1 MPFMTLLPPDI
12 CERARQ
18 SRDPRFDGRFYV
30 GVLTTG
36 IYCRPV
42 CPAKTPKS
50 ENVRFFSSGAAAQT
64 AGFRP
69 CMRCKPDLYAP
80 ASSGQQVS
88 TPLSRALRH
97 IEAGFLNAGTT
108 TALAAEVGM
117 GARQLNRL
125 FADELGTTPLAVGR
139 AVRLQLARRL
149 MTNPAL
155 KLTEVAMHAG
165 FGSIRRFNAE
175 FQAVYQQPPGS
186 VRQQLAAV
194 ADDGIQFSVPLR
206 EPYHRPWLMNFL
218 AARTLDGMESVVD
231 GVYRRRITLTGG
243 GIGQV
248 AAELGVNS
256 LRVTIPAQSEMP
268 VHAILRRLRRIFD
281 LDADGAA
288 IDEQLRQDPW
298 LAPWLELAP
307 GLRVPGA
314 WDGYE
319 TAVRAILGQQVSVAR
334 ARTIAQLFIDRI
346 GGGTFPSPDV
356 LAAADIANLGAMPGA
371 RCEAVRRLAAAV
383 TAGDLQLDECQDAE
397 ALTTSLTAIKGIGEW
412 TASYIAMRIA
422 RDPDTFLATD
432 WVVRKALV
440 DAPLGP
446 RHQPALWQ
454 PWRSYA
460 VMALWYKADAERQHT
475 QHNRQKKAGE
485 KKPDGVIR

>member
-1 MPFMTLLPPDI
+1 MTLLPPDI

-42 CPAKTPKS
+42 CPARTPKP
-50 ENVRFFSSGAAAQT
+50 ENVRFFASGAAAQT

-69 CMRCKPDLYAP
+69 CLRCKPDLYAP
-80 ASSGQQVS
+80 ASSGLQVS
-88 TPLSRALRH
+88 TPVLRALRH
-97 IEAGFLNAGTT
+97 IEAGYLNSGTT
-108 TALAAEVGM
+108 TALAAELGI

-149 MTNPAL
+149 MANPAMR
-155 KLTEVAMHAG
+155 LTEVAMHAG

-175 FQAVYQQPPGS
+175 FQAVYQLPPGI
-186 VRQQLAAV
+186 VRQQVPTV
-194 ADDGIQFSVPLR
+194 AEEGIRFSVPIR
-206 EPYHRPWLMNFL
+206 EPYHRRWMMDFL
-218 AARTLDGMESVVD
+218 AARTLNGVETVTDS
-231 GVYRRRITLTGG
+231 VYRRQVALTGG

-248 AAELGVNS
+248 AAELRADS
-256 LRVTIPAQSEMP
+256 LHVTIPAQIEMP
-268 VHAILRRLRRIFD
+268 VHAVLRRLRRVFD

-288 IDEQLRQDPW
+288 IDEQLHRDAW
-298 LAPWLELAP
+298 LAPWLEAAP

-334 ARTIAQLFIDRI
+334 ARAIAQLFIDRI
-346 GGGTFPSPDV
+346 GSGTFPSPEV
-356 LAAADIANLGAMPGA
+356 LAVADIANLGAMPGA
-371 RCEAVRRLAAAV
+371 RCDAVRRLAAAV
-383 TAGDLQLDECQDAE
+383 AAGDLQLDECQDAE
-397 ALTTSLTAIKGIGEW
+397 TLTRSLTAIKGIGEW
-412 TASYIAMRIA
+412 TASYITMRIA

-446 RHQPALWQ
+446 RQQPGLWQ

-460 VMALWYKADAERQHT
+460 VMALWYKADAQR
-475 QHNRQKKAGE
+475 RQKKAGE
-485 KKPDGVIR
+485 KLSDGATL

>member
-1 MPFMTLLPPDI
+1 MTLLPPDI

-42 CPAKTPKS
+42 CPAKTPKT
-50 ENVRFFSSGAAAQT
+50 ENVRFFASGAAAQT

-80 ASSGQQVS
+80 APSGQQVS
-88 TPLSRALRH
+88 TPVLRALRH

-108 TALAAEVGM
+108 TALAAELGM
-117 GARQLNRL
+117 GTRQLNRL
-125 FADELGTTPLAVGR
+125 FADELGSTPLAVGR

-149 MTNPAL
+149 MANPAL
-155 KLTEVAMHAG
+155 RLTEVAMHAG

-175 FQAVYQQPPGS
+175 FQTVYQQPPGI
-186 VRQQLAAV
+186 VRQQLTSA
-194 ADDGIQFSVPLR
+194 ADDTIQFSVPIR
-206 EPYHRPWLMNFL
+206 EPYHRPWMMDFL
-218 AARTLDGMESVVD
+218 AARTLNGLESVVD
-231 GVYRRRITLTGG
+231 GVYRRQISLTEGG
-243 GIGQV
+243 VGQV
-248 AAELGVNS
+248 AAELGANS
-256 LRVTIPAQSEMP
+256 LRITIPTQSEMP
-268 VHAILRRLRRIFD
+268 IFEILRRLRRVFD

-288 IDEQLRQDPW
+288 IDEQLRRDPW
-298 LAPWLELAP
+298 LAPWLAAAP

-334 ARTIAQLFIDRI
+334 ARTIAHLFIDHF
-346 GGGTFPSPDV
+346 GGGTFPSPEV
-356 LAAADIANLGAMPGA
+356 LATADIANLGAMPGA
-371 RCEAVRRLAAAV
+371 RCEAVRRLAEAV
-383 TAGDLQLDECQDAE
+383 AAGDLQLDECQDAG

-412 TASYIAMRIA
+412 TASYITMRIA
-422 RDPDTFLATD
+422 RDPDTFLPTD

-440 DAPLGP
+440 DAPLGA
-446 RHQPALWQ
+446 RQQPALWQ
-454 PWRSYA
+454 PFRSYA
-460 VMALWYKADAERQHT
+460 VMALWYKADTERQ
-475 QHNRQKKAGE
+475 RKKAGE
-485 KKPDGVIR
+485 QKSEGAIR

>member
-1 MPFMTLLPPDI
+1 MTLLPPDI

-50 ENVRFFSSGAAAQT
+50 ENVRFFASGAAAQT

-80 ASSGQQVS
+80 APSGQQVS
-88 TPLSRALRH
+88 TPVLRALRH
-97 IEAGFLNAGTT
+97 IEAGYLNAGTT
-108 TALAAEVGM
+108 TALAAELGM
-117 GARQLNRL
+117 GTRQLNRL

-149 MTNPAL
+149 MANPAL
-155 KLTEVAMHAG
+155 QLTEVAMHAG

-175 FQAVYQQPPGS
+175 FQAVYQQPPGM
-186 VRQQLAAV
+186 VRQHLTSF
-194 ADDGIQFSVPLR
+194 ADDGIHFSVPIR
-206 EPYHRPWLMNFL
+206 EPYHRPWMMDFL

-231 GVYRRRITLTGG
+231 GVYRRQITLTGG
-243 GIGQV
+243 GVGQV
-248 AAELGVNS
+248 AAEFGSNCLH
-256 LRVTIPAQSEMP
+256 VTIPAQSEMP
-268 VHAILRRLRRIFD
+268 IFAILRRLRRVFD

-288 IDEQLRQDPW
+288 IDEQLRRDPW
-298 LAPWLELAP
+298 LAPWLSAAP

-319 TAVRAILGQQVSVAR
+319 TAVRAVLGQQVSVAR
-334 ARTIAQLFIDRI
+334 ARTIAQMFIDRI
-346 GGGTFPSPDV
+346 GGGTFPSPEV
-356 LAAADIANLGAMPGA
+356 LAATDIANLGVMPGA
-371 RCEAVRRLAAAV
+371 RCEAVRRLAATVAV
-383 TAGDLQLDECQDAE
+383 GDLQLDECQDAL

-440 DAPLGP
+440 DAPLGS

-454 PWRSYA
+454 PFRSYA
-460 VMALWYKADAERQHT
+460 VMALWYKAGTERQ
-475 QHNRQKKAGE
+475 RKKAGE
-485 KKPDGVIR
+485 QKSDGAIR

>member
-1 MPFMTLLPPDI
+1 MTFLPPDI

-42 CPAKTPKS
+42 CPAKTPKP
-50 ENVRFFSSGAAAQT
+50 ENVRFFSTCAAAQT

-80 ASSGQQVS
+80 PSSGQQVS

-97 IEAGFLNAGTT
+97 IEAGFLNGRTT

-117 GARQLNRL
+117 GTRQLNRL

-155 KLTEVAMHAG
+155 RLTEVAMHAG

-186 VRQQLAAV
+186 VRQRLVAV
-194 ADDGIQFSVPLR
+194 ADDGIRFSVPLR
-206 EPYHRPWLMNFL
+206 EPYHRPWMMDFL
-218 AARTLDGMESVVD
+218 AARTLEGMESVVD

-243 GIGQV
+243 GAGHV
-248 AAELGVNS
+248 AAELGAKC
-256 LRVTIPAQSEMP
+256 LHVTIPAQSEMP

-298 LAPWLELAP
+298 LAPWLEHAP

-356 LAAADIANLGAMPGA
+356 LARADVASLGAMPGA
-371 RCEAVRRLAAAV
+371 RCEAVRQLAATVA
-383 TAGDLQLDECQDAE
+383 AGDLQLDECQDAE
-397 ALTTSLTAIKGIGEW
+397 TLTTSLTAIKGIGEW
-412 TASYIAMRIA
+412 TASYVAMRIA

-446 RHQPALWQ
+446 GQQPALWQ

-460 VMALWYKADAERQHT
+460 VMALWYKADAER
-475 QHNRQKKAGE
+475 RQKKTGE
-485 KKPDGVIR
+485 KKSDGAIR

>member
-1 MPFMTLLPPDI
+1 MTLLPPDI

-42 CPAKTPKS
+42 CPAKMPKT
-50 ENVRFFSSGAAAQT
+50 ENVRFFASGAAAQT

-80 ASSGQQVS
+80 APSGQQVS
-88 TPLSRALRH
+88 TPVLRALRH

-108 TALAAEVGM
+108 TALAAELGM
-117 GARQLNRL
+117 GTRQLNRL
-125 FADELGTTPLAVGR
+125 FADELGSTPLAVGR

-149 MTNPAL
+149 MANPAL
-155 KLTEVAMHAG
+155 RLTDVAMHAG

-175 FQAVYQQPPGS
+175 FQTVYQRPPS
-186 VRQQLAAV
+186 IVRQQLTSA
-194 ADDGIQFSVPLR
+194 ADDGIHFSVPIR
-206 EPYHRPWLMNFL
+206 EPYHRPWMMDFL
-218 AARTLDGMESVVD
+218 AARTLNGLESVVD
-231 GVYRRRITLTGG
+231 GVYRRQISLTGG
-243 GIGQV
+243 GVGQV
-248 AAELGVNS
+248 AAELGANS
-256 LRVTIPAQSEMP
+256 LRITIPTLSEMP
-268 VHAILRRLRRIFD
+268 IFAILRRLRRVFD

-288 IDEQLRQDPW
+288 IDEQLRRDPW
-298 LAPWLELAP
+298 LAPWLEAAP

-334 ARTIAQLFIDRI
+334 ARTIAQLFIDHI
-346 GGGTFPSPDV
+346 GGGTFPTPEV
-356 LAAADIANLGAMPGA
+356 LAAADVANLGAMPGA

-383 TAGDLQLDECQDAE
+383 AAGDLQLDECQDAQT
-397 ALTTSLTAIKGIGEW
+397 LTTSLTAIKGIGEW

-422 RDPDTFLATD
+422 RDPDTFLPTD

-440 DAPLGP
+440 DAPLGA
-446 RHQPALWQ
+446 RQQPALWQ
-454 PWRSYA
+454 PFRSYA
-460 VMALWYKADAERQHT
+460 VMALWYKADTERQ
-475 QHNRQKKAGE
+475 RKKAGE
-485 KKPDGVIR
+485 QKSDGAIR